1 MQATAFAAG
10 CAGYRGDAVTTYNTG
25 VDSLNRR
32 YDEAAAAHF
41 GQTAPSFW
49 DYMLHGRIDEYDD
62 AVIAYDGAVEA
73 ARQAL
78 VAQHPRGA
86 DPPRHPRRRCGQ
98 GSGWLKEANSGLGA
112 RPHPG
117 RDDAADRG
125 RHLPGVDFSSIDFA
139 ALQRALGATGRSS
152 FLDPSQFPTASR
164 GQADAR
170 PDAPGRRC
178 APDYAELLQRYYLLT
193 ATEKARIY
201 LDGWARARAPTRTC
215 RN

>member
-1 MQATAFAAG
+1 SSPT
-10 CAGYRGDAVTTYNTG
+10 
-25 VDSLNRR
+25 
-32 YDEAAAAHF
+32 
-41 GQTAPSFW
+41 TAPSRQPAKPW
-49 DYMLHGRIDEYDD
+49 WRSTREEQTLHGTLDD
-62 AVIAYDGAVEA
+62 AA
-73 ARQAL
+73 AKA
-78 VAQHPRGA
+78 A
-86 DPPRHPRRRCGQ
+86 
-98 GSGWLKEANSGLGA
+98 GWLKEANSGLGA